1 MARILII
8 DDDEDWLVFVTKL
21 LESAGHTPL
30 PLLKAKGMMEEID
43 RHSPDLVITD
53 IMMPGESGS
62 IVYGQLRHRGHGS
75 LPVVVCSSTKLK
87 VRGDDKLL
95 FHCSKQDAPVHLVN
109 VVNTAL
115 KASAAGQTTE
125 EGAVV

>member
-21 LESAGHTPL
+21 LETAGHTPL

-43 RHSPDLVITD
+43 RHNPEVVITD
-53 IMMPGESGS
+53 IMMPGETGS
-62 IVYGQLRHRGHGS
+62 AIYGRIRTTGHNG
-75 LPVVVCSSTKLK
+75 LPVIVCSSTRLK

-95 FHCSKQDAPVHLVN
+95 FHCQKQDAPEHLVD
-109 VVNTAL
+109 VVNVAL
-115 KASAAGQTTE
+115 KAAAAGQATE
-125 EGAVV
+125 EGVVI